1 MSDDARTQAYWQQHI
16 IDHVEHPLC
25 PWPETTFRDFWFNPL
40 NRTSLR
46 LTEFGHRIAAGLARL
61 DNFRVDLDSKIK
73 PKHFLLFEK
82 ACVSPYYVKK
92 LDQLVVFDQETAV
105 MIQLHAGN
113 FDAYF
118 KNRLN
123 YN

>member
-1 MSDDARTQAYWQQHI
+1 
-16 IDHVEHPLC
+16 
-25 PWPETTFRDFWFNPL
+25 
-40 NRTSLR
+40 
-46 LTEFGHRIAAGLARL
+46 
-61 DNFRVDLDSKIK
+61 
-73 PKHFLLFEK
+73 LFEK

-118 KNRLN
+118 TNRLTFR
-123 YN
+123 